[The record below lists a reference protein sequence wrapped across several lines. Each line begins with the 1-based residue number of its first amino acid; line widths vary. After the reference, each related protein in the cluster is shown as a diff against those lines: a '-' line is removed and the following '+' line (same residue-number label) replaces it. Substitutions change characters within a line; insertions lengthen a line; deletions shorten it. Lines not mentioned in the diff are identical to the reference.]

1 MLKKSVI
8 IAGRHNT
15 SISIEREFYDE
26 LLAVCRERNISLNAL
41 VTEIDSARSGE
52 TNLSAAVR
60 IYILQYLK
68 NKIPG

>member
-41 VTEIDSARSGE
+41 VTEIDSPAAEKTTS
-52 TNLSAAVR
+52 LPPSAF
-60 IYILQYLK
+60 ISCNI
-68 NKIPG
+68 

>member
-41 VTEIDSARSGE
+41 VTEIDSAR
-52 TNLSAAVR
+52 R